1 MTGVRSAQCWGCKPM
16 RHELTTTPA
25 PLAGIEAGLTY
36 SMQNHSLHVVHFRV
50 ASAVPTDLDD
60 ASKLPPDLRAVGRFS
75 VEDGENCYVWINH
88 GILSGTVTY
97 FETP

>member
-1 MTGVRSAQCWGCKPM
+1 M

-25 PLAGIEAGLTY
+25 ALSGVEDGTTY
-36 SMQNHSLHVVHFRV
+36 SLQNQSLHVVHFRV
-50 ASAVPTDLDD
+50 ASAAPTDLDD

-75 VEDGENCYVWINH
+75 VESGESCYVWINSR
-88 GILSGTVTY
+88 ILSGSVVY